1 MAFTLKE
8 KNRKYTDLK
17 WPPFLLQACI
27 IASASPSPAAPS
39 PPPVPSGTR
48 QHKTRNP
55 RSSSGGCVRIS
66 DIIKAVS
73 HAWIRAGCC
82 TARTRSV
89 PKGEKEKEK
98 RGKSAPRHERG
109 KKRPRCRIQRG
120 MFRIPPDL
128 REELDFHCVQ
138 PLVEGGR
145 VRRLGG
151 ILRRRQI
158 WKKRES
164 EGGSQKLFLTSSFLS
179 MWEMVDL

>member
-1 MAFTLKE
+1 M
-8 KNRKYTDLK
+8 
-17 WPPFLLQACI
+17 
-27 IASASPSPAAPS
+27 
-39 PPPVPSGTR
+39 
-48 QHKTRNP
+48 
-55 RSSSGGCVRIS
+55 
-66 DIIKAVS
+66 
-73 HAWIRAGCC
+73 
-82 TARTRSV
+82 
-89 PKGEKEKEK
+89 PKGEKEKGKRGK
-98 RGKSAPRHERG
+98 RGKSVPRHERG

-128 REELDFHCVQ
+128 REELDFHRVQ

-158 WKKRES
+158 WRKRER

>member
-1 MAFTLKE
+1 MATL
-8 KNRKYTDLK
+8 
-17 WPPFLLQACI
+17 P
-27 IASASPSPAAPS
+27 IASLYDSLTPPPSPAVPP

-48 QHKTRNP
+48 QHKTLNP
-55 RSSSGGCVRIS
+55 RSSSRGCVRIR

-82 TARTRSV
+82 AACTHSV

-109 KKRPRCRIQRG
+109 KNRPRCPIQDG
-120 MFRIPPDL
+120 MFRIPPNL
-128 REELDFHCVQ
+128 REELDFHRALA
-138 PLVEGGR
+138 LVEGGWGR
-145 VRRLGG
+145 QLGG
-151 ILRRRQI
+151 ILQRRQI
-158 WKKRES
+158 WKKREK